1 MSFGFEFVFPAS
13 GFEFVLFW
21 LLVIG
26 LATILIS
33 DFTFLPLALIHDRL
47 QENYPDPVESPLV
60 TVIVP
65 AHNEE
70 QNIGS
75 LLYTLLDQSY
85 SNLEILV
92 VNDGSTDN
100 TAQIVKDYR
109 RRGVQLLDLPRPNSG
124 KHAALNYGLTIANG
138 EIVVFM
144 DSDGLVERTCIT
156 RMVAAMQNPHVYAV
170 AGNVKV
176 ANRVSLFTKVQ
187 ALEYIRDINVPR
199 RAFDLLDIS
208 IVIPGPLGAFRKEY
222 LRTVG
227 SYDPDTVAEDFDTTV
242 KVNKARDGMLVGIR
256 NVTDAIAYTEAPE
269 RIRDLIKQRKR
280 WYGGMTQTVIKH
292 SDRRFVAHAGAYSTV
307 AVPYIYLTLFAVP
320 LLELVMTS
328 IGLVLSVVTGFVWYI
343 VAFII
348 YSLLETLTSLL
359 ALRLDKEDLRLLI
372 YSPLFVLGYRQFLD
386 LIRIYAFY
394 EIFRGQMKWSRSER
408 YGGMREKTKSAII
421 QPRTN
426 D

>member
-1 MSFGFEFVFPAS
+1 
-13 GFEFVLFW
+13 
-21 LLVIG
+21 
-26 LATILIS
+26 
-33 DFTFLPLALIHDRL
+33 
-47 QENYPDPVESPLV
+47 
-60 TVIVP
+60 
-65 AHNEE
+65 
-70 QNIGS
+70 
-75 LLYTLLDQSY
+75 
-85 SNLEILV
+85 
-92 VNDGSTDN
+92 
-100 TAQIVKDYR
+100 
-109 RRGVQLLDLPRPNSG
+109 
-124 KHAALNYGLTIANG
+124 
-138 EIVVFM
+138 
-144 DSDGLVERTCIT
+144 
-156 RMVAAMQNPHVYAV
+156 MVAAMQNPHVYAV

-328 IGLVLSVVTGFVWYI
+328 IGLVLAVVTGFVWYI
-343 VAFII
+343 VAFIV

-408 YGGMREKTKSAII
+408 YGGMQEKTKSAII
-421 QPRTN
+421 QSRTN